1 MNRMLIKIENAN
13 KKARRKPNLFVV
25 GEEGKRRDEKAFPS
39 S

>member
-13 KKARRKPNLFVV
+13 EKVRSKPNLLVV
-25 GEEGKRRDEKAFPS
+25 REEGKREEKAFLS

>member
-13 KKARRKPNLFVV
+13 KKFRSKSNLFVV
-25 GEEGKRRDEKAFPS
+25 REEGKRREEKAFLS

>member
-13 KKARRKPNLFVV
+13 EKVRSKPNLLVV
-25 GEEGKRRDEKAFPS
+25 REEGKRRQEKAFLS